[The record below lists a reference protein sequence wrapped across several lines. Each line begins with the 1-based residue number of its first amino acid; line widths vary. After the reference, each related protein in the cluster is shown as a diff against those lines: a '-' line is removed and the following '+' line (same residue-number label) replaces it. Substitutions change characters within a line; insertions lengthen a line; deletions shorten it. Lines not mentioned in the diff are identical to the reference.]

1 MGNMSWGLQRTFLL
15 LFLISFLV
23 CPAAQATTLGHK
35 LTGIRGKQVTP
46 EDLVYRPKDKTARST
61 KALVVVTF
69 SAVCPLAKRLIP
81 KLNRLKAQFHSK
93 GIDMIALFPN
103 GTDDIADMAL
113 YALENKLALPVYK
126 DDPESPWAKK
136 LGLTL
141 TPEVIVLDTR
151 QIVFSSV
158 YQGPVDGQWF
168 GGGSSKSQNKEY
180 LQDALDEVAKGN
192 FLAHAERAASG
203 CKIVADDSKWDVVNA
218 DRHTVTYYKDI
229 LPILQNR
236 CLQCH
241 RTGEAGANLFSPFE
255 DYDTVVSLYP
265 IMKDRVIQRVMPP
278 WHGFVGDKTKNSL
291 VGDLYL
297 SDEEIKKFVAW
308 GIDDTFS
315 QGDPKDAPM
324 PRNWPASGEWQI
336 GKPDIVFKMPE
347 PYIVPKEKLD
357 EYEYYRI
364 KANFPEDR
372 YIQAVEVRPGNKSV
386 VHHIGAIVGPA
397 GDTDINGNLATLQ
410 FYGITGD
417 KVRKIGDYV
426 PGDDFNAHTYPKGYA
441 LQLPKGSDIVLEM
454 HYTPTGADEKPD
466 ISEMGI
472 IWADKKPEHLLETHV
487 FNRKDLRIPA
497 QDSHYERSNWYQFS
511 TDVLVYALA
520 PHMHYRGKDYIL
532 YKVTNPNT
540 KEEKRE
546 VVLKVPN
553 YDFAWQ
559 RTYEFTKPIELKAGD
574 ALYGVG
580 HFDNSHFNPNN
591 PNPDAVVKYGLKSDQ
606 EMFNLRVKFERVNL
620 SASASKH
627 EEQIAGNAE
636 VLYR

>member
-1 MGNMSWGLQRTFLL
+1 MSWDIQRTFLVL
-15 LFLISFLV
+15 LISSLF
-23 CPAAQATTLGHK
+23 CPVVQATSGEFK

-46 EDLVYRPKDKTARST
+46 EDLIYRPKDKAARST
-61 KALVVVTF
+61 KALAVVSF
-69 SAVCPLAKRLIP
+69 STVCPLAKRLIP
-81 KLNRLKAQFHSK
+81 KLNRLKEKYHAQ
-93 GIDMIALFPN
+93 GVDMIALFTN

-113 YALENKLALPVYK
+113 YALENQLALPVYK

-136 LGLTL
+136 LGLSV
-141 TPEVIVLDTR
+141 TPEVVVLDTR
-151 QIVFSSV
+151 DKLLAI
-158 YQGPVDGQWF
+158 YQGAVDGQWF
-168 GGGSSKSQNKEY
+168 GGGTAKSNNKEY
-180 LQDALDEVAKGN
+180 LEDALEAVAKGS
-192 FLAHAERAASG
+192 FALLPTHAASG
-203 CKIVADDSKWDVVNA
+203 CKIVAEDSKWETTAARNEE
-218 DRHTVTYYKDI
+218 VTYYKDI
-229 LPILQNR
+229 VPILQNR

-241 RTGEAGANLFSPFE
+241 RTGEAGANLFSHFE
-255 DYDTVVSLYP
+255 DYDTVTSLYP

-297 SDEEIKKFVAW
+297 SDEEIKAFVAW
-308 GIDDTFS
+308 GVDDKFAK
-315 QGDPKDAPM
+315 GDPKDAPK
-324 PRNWPASGEWQI
+324 PRQWPASGEWQI
-336 GKPDIVFKMPE
+336 GKPDVILKMPE

-372 YIQAVEVRPGNKSV
+372 YIQAVELRPGNKSV

-410 FYGITGD
+410 FYGLTGD

-454 HYTPTGADEKPD
+454 HYTPTGSEEKPD
-466 ISEMGI
+466 VSEMGI

-511 TDVLVYALA
+511 TDVLIYSLA

-540 KEEKRE
+540 KAEKRE

-591 PNPDAVVKYGLKSDQ
+591 PDPDAVVKYGLKSEQ
-606 EMFNLRVKFERVNL
+606 EMFNLRVKFERVKFERVNL
-620 SASASKH
+620 SEAAAKRH
-627 EEQIAGNAE
+627 DQIAGRAE